1 MTTRSDLIAVL
12 ADIDATIGRVRD
24 LSPHPSRSAALHSLA
39 TARGHLERMR
49 EGTPWQKHEPDQSEL
64 GDAKAYLKVSRQY
77 ERSPNHTVAPGENRQ
92 EPDSRPSS
100 PPPENAVVRE
110 TASSAFRAARSIL
123 RQAKLLP

>member
-1 MTTRSDLIAVL
+1 MTTRSDLTSVL
-12 ADIDATIGRVRD
+12 ADIDATIGRVRG

-49 EGTPWQKHEPDQSEL
+49 EGRAATPD
-64 GDAKAYLKVSRQY
+64 
-77 ERSPNHTVAPGENRQ
+77 
-92 EPDSRPSS
+92 PDSRPSS